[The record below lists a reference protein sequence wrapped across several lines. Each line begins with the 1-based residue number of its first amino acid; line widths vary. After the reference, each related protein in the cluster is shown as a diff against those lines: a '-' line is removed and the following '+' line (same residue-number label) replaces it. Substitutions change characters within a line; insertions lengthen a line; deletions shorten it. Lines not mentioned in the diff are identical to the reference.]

1 MFKNSNSL
9 HITVMIINDLTHF
22 DPILFNSQIRDSIAE
37 RYGRVWMEKDFGL
50 FNALDQIVGDL
61 DFTCDVEEFAERLS
75 KNGNSVYRYT
85 TFS

>member
-1 MFKNSNSL
+1 
-9 HITVMIINDLTHF
+9 
-22 DPILFNSQIRDSIAE
+22 
-37 RYGRVWMEKDFGL
+37 MEKDFGL

-75 KNGNSVYRYT
+75 KNGNSVYRYP